1 MPQAETFS
9 VTAAA
14 ALAGLPR
21 GTLAAWRHRGHA
33 PAGGEGGALADVL
46 GLALAAE
53 LVRVGLRP
61 AAARAVARAARG
73 AWGRVLAARQPLG
86 ARRLILV
93 ARRDD
98 PGSGP
103 GADPASA
110 GGGWVAEVFEA
121 GSLPP
126 PAAVPVLQVDLG
138 AVARGV
144 LARLAEVRV

>member
-1 MPQAETFS
+1 MSQAETFS

-33 PAGGEGGALADVL
+33 KGEGEGWALVDVL

-53 LVRVGLRP
+53 LARVGLRP

-73 AWGRVLAARQPLG
+73 AWGRVLARQPGG

-98 PGSGP
+98 PGSGL

-121 GSLPP
+121 RSLPP

-138 AVARGV
+138 AIAREV
-144 LARLAEVRV
+144 LSRLAATRA

>member
-33 PAGGEGGALADVL
+33 PAEGEGWALVDVL

-53 LVRVGLRP
+53 LARAGLRP
-61 AAARAVARAARG
+61 EAARAVAEAARG
-73 AWGRVLAARQPLG
+73 AWGRVLAQHPRG

-98 PGSGP
+98 LSPSPGGV
-103 GADPASA
+103 PALPRDS
-110 GGGWVAEVFEA
+110 WMVQVFEA
-121 GSLPP
+121 RSLPP
-126 PAAVPVLQVDLG
+126 PAAAPAFQVDLG

-144 LARLAEVRV
+144 LARLAEARV